1 MRARG
6 AKVTD
11 MIILV
16 VSAVESIQKQTIEV
30 IELAKA
36 SHVPL
41 IIAINKID
49 RPEAD
54 LQSTM
59 LDLASYDLVPE
70 QLGGNQICVPISAKE
85 KINLDLLRKR
95 IYQVAQE
102 RVNLLE
108 DYTIPAQCIV
118 IESNIDEKSG

>member
-36 SHVPL
+36 SHIPMIV
-41 IIAINKID
+41 AINKID
-49 RPEAD
+49 RPEA
-54 LQSTM
+54 
-59 LDLASYDLVPE
+59 
-70 QLGGNQICVPISAKE
+70 
-85 KINLDLLRKR
+85 NL
-95 IYQVAQE
+95 
-102 RVNLLE
+102 
-108 DYTIPAQCIV
+108 
-118 IESNIDEKSG
+118 

>member
-1 MRARG
+1 MGHVDHGKTTLLDAFRTDFNKCGEEYGEITQSIGAFTINLPEICKELSGQEVTFIDTPGHEAFSNMRARG

-16 VSAVESIQKQTIEV
+16 VSAIESIQRQTVEV

-49 RPEAD
+49 R
-54 LQSTM
+54 
-59 LDLASYDLVPE
+59 
-70 QLGGNQICVPISAKE
+70 
-85 KINLDLLRKR
+85 
-95 IYQVAQE
+95 
-102 RVNLLE
+102 
-108 DYTIPAQCIV
+108 
-118 IESNIDEKSG
+118 